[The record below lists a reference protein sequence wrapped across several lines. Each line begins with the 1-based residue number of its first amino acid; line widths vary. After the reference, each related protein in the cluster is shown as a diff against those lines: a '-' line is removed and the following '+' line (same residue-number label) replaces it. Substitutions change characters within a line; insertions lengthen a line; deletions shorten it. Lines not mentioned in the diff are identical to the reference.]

1 MDASAA
7 APVLRL
13 AGLVTDPRRHNRL
26 HPLPQMIVMALVAV
40 LCGADGWD
48 DVADFCSV
56 REDWFKRFLSLP
68 RGVPSHDTFGRVF
81 ARLDP
86 LQLEEVLRQWM
97 NALNV
102 ASGGK
107 LVAVDGKSLRRSFGH
122 AWDQSGMAHLVSA
135 FASENRIVL
144 AQLGVM
150 DKGNEITAI
159 PKLLGMI
166 DLRGCTVTIDA
177 VGCQRNIA
185 QQIVDAKADYVLQV
199 KASGNGDRPRADNQ
213 PTLHRKAKALMDEA
227 ILDRMRGWEG
237 STHQDVD
244 AGHGRVETRRVW
256 VTTQVDGLGADLLAL
271 WPSVKA
277 VAAVERVRE
286 VMGGTGKE
294 PEVSTTSTERHYY
307 ILSDRG
313 CTAERAGA
321 IIRGHW
327 SVENGLHYV
336 LDVSFDEDRCRV
348 RKGHAAENLSR
359 LRRLTANLLR
369 LNPTNRSIR
378 GQRKRCGWSDQY
390 LFDTLL
396 RGLNPEHA

>member
-13 AGLVTDPRRHNRL
+13 ARLVTDPRRHNRL
-26 HPLPQMIVMALVAV
+26 HPLPEMIVMALVAI
-40 LCGADGWD
+40 LCGSDGWD
-48 DVADFCSV
+48 DVADFCQI
-56 REDWFKRFLSLP
+56 RAAWFKRFLALP
-68 RGVPSHDTFGRVF
+68 RGVPSPDTFGRVC

-86 LQLEEVLRQWM
+86 LQVEEVLRQWM

-107 LVAVDGKSLRRSFGH
+107 LIAVDGKSLRRSFEH
-122 AWDQSGMAHLVSA
+122 AWNATTTMSHIVSA
-135 FASENRIVL
+135 FASENRLVL
-144 AQLGVM
+144 AQLGVL
-150 DKGNEITAI
+150 DKENEITAI
-159 PKLLGMI
+159 PRLLAMI
-166 DLRGCTVTIDA
+166 DLKGSTVTIDPI
-177 VGCQRNIA
+177 GCQRSIA
-185 QQIVDAKADYVLQV
+185 QQIVDAKAHYVLQV
-199 KASGNGDRPRADNQ
+199 KDNQ
-213 PTLHRKAKALMDEA
+213 PTLHQKVRALLDEA
-227 ILDRMRGWEG
+227 ILDKMKGWKG
-237 STHQDVD
+237 STHEDVD

-256 VTTQVDGLGADLLAL
+256 VTTEVDGLGADLLAL
-271 WPSVKA
+271 WPSIKA

-286 VMGGTGKE
+286 VMGETGTE
-294 PEVSTTSTERHYY
+294 PKVSTERHYY
-307 ILSDRG
+307 ILSDRR

-327 SVENGLHYV
+327 SVENGLHHV

-369 LNPTNRSIR
+369 LNPTSRSIR

-396 RGLNPEHA
+396 RGLNREQP

>member
-56 REDWFKRFLSLP
+56 REDWFKTFLSLP

-107 LVAVDGKSLRRSFGH
+107 LIAVDGKSLRRSFDH
-122 AWDQSGMAHLVSA
+122 AWDQSGMAHIVSA
-135 FASENRIVL
+135 FASENRLVL
-144 AQLGVM
+144 AQLGVS

-159 PKLLGMI
+159 PRLLAMI
-166 DLRGCTVTIDA
+166 DLRGSTVTIDPI
-177 VGCQRNIA
+177 GCQRAIA
-185 QQIVDAKADYVLQV
+185 QQIVDAKAHYVLQV
-199 KASGNGDRPRADNQ
+199 KDNQ
-213 PTLHRKAKALMDEA
+213 PTLHAKAKALLDEA
-227 ILDRMRGWEG
+227 ILDKMRGWKG

-256 VTTQVDGLGADLLAL
+256 VTTEVDGLGADLLAL
-271 WPSVKA
+271 WPSIKA

-286 VMGGTGKE
+286 VMGGTGKASKAGE
-294 PEVSTTSTERHYY
+294 SPKVSTTSTERHYY
-307 ILSDRG
+307 ILSDRR
-313 CTAERAGA
+313 CTAERVGA

-369 LNPTNRSIR
+369 LNPTSRSIR

-396 RGLNPEHA
+396 RGLSPEHT